1 MQGNKVVDLSS
12 YFLLSAAQKG
22 TALVNFTLPYVQW
35 KQRKRGNE
43 YGILANIRKHLSTV
57 RVTDHWHS
65 LPRKVVSS
73 TSLEILESCLDMDLG
88 KWLCMALLEQRAG
101 PGKLLR
107 CLRTSGH
114 YVRRFWLRC
123 TYFILV

>member
-35 KQRKRGNE
+35 KQRKRGKE

-73 TSLEILESCLDMDLG
+73 PLLG
-88 KWLCMALLEQRAG
+88 DFR
-101 PGKLLR
+101 KL
-107 CLRTSGH
+107 SGH
-114 YVRRFWLRC
+114 GSGQVA
-123 TYFILV
+123 VHGPA